1 MLSKW
6 KNLKRWQ
13 KWVVVILGLAVL
25 GKFFEITGI
34 APETKTEPVKTVQT
48 SSSKPKTKTKTKTK
62 TSSSSDL
69 SNPQR
74 EEKASKESSSSEEK
88 ESKSETKESSSS
100 DGPKDVTADQM
111 ASFIEYFQNDL
122 TEKGVDISQYGFYNR
137 DTILYMS
144 VPVDYKYYDKTELQ
158 RFADDMLTKEHEAFN
173 VWAAINNV
181 NYERY
186 PMFNI
191 KADDGS
197 AIASQKLNGE
207 MKVKVK

>member
-13 KWVVVILGLAVL
+13 KWAIVLVCLAVL
-25 GKFFEITGI
+25 GKVFEITGI

-48 SSSKPKTKTKTKTK
+48 SSSKPKAKAKAKTK

-122 TEKGVDISQYGFYNR
+122 TEKGVDISQYGFYIR

-144 VPVDYKYYDKTELQ
+144 VPVDYKYYDKTDLQ
-158 RFADDMLTKEHEAFN
+158 KFADGMLAKEHEAFN
-173 VWAAINNV
+173 VWAAINKV

-186 PMFNI
+186 PMFHN

>member
-13 KWVVVILGLAVL
+13 KWVVVILGMAVL

-48 SSSKPKTKTKTKTK
+48 SSSKSKAKAKAKTK

-144 VPVDYKYYDKTELQ
+144 VPVDYKYYDKAELQ

-186 PMFNI
+186 PMFHI

>member
-13 KWVVVILGLAVL
+13 KWAVVLVCLAAL
-25 GKFFEITGI
+25 GKVFEITGL
-34 APETKTEPVKTVQT
+34 APKTETEPVKTVQT
-48 SSSKPKTKTKTKTK
+48 ASSSSKTKPKASKP
-62 TSSSSDL
+62 SSSA
-69 SNPQR
+69 
-74 EEKASKESSSSEEK
+74 KASSSKSEEATPKESSSEP
-88 ESKSETKESSSS
+88 SSSE
-100 DGPKDVTADQM
+100 DKLKDITEGQM
-111 ASFIEYFQNDL
+111 GSFIDYFKQDL

-144 VPVDYKYYDKTELQ
+144 VPVDYKYYDKTDLQ
-158 RFADDMLTKEHEAFN
+158 KFADGMLAKEHEAFN

-186 PMFNI
+186 PMFHI
-191 KADDGS
+191 KTDDGN
-197 AIASQKLNGE
+197 ALASQKLDGT